1 MKVVVEDRVKRYARL
16 FGIEF
21 RQSDKPSEAGIMGVD
36 KIVEKHD
43 IPAIQLGGTGVVWIC
58 KTVDGK
64 KWSHADVQFMALHEV
79 GHAILGFFPKLKIS
93 RRDHEV
99 KANAIALSLC
109 VHLGIRVRPKM
120 IERLSQMTRMKKL
133 V

>member
-1 MKVVVEDRVKRYARL
+1 MKVVVEPRVKKYAKL

-21 RQSDKPSEAGIMGVD
+21 RQSDRPSEVGIMGVD
-36 KIVEKHD
+36 KFVENHD
-43 IPAIQLGGTGVVWIC
+43 APAIQIGGTGVIWIC
-58 KTVDGK
+58 KTLDGK
-64 KWSHADVQFMALHEV
+64 KWNHADVQFIALHEV

-93 RRDHEV
+93 RRDHEL

-120 IERLSQMTRMKKL
+120 IKRLSHMARLKKL